1 MIEKTASAGSLESSD
16 AMVTVGPNADGIEIS
31 VTSPVERQFG
41 GRMRATAREILN
53 MKGVTNAT
61 VRIDDR
67 GALDCT
73 LRARIE
79 TAVARGMTPG
89 KD

>member
-1 MIEKTASAGSLESSD
+1 MMIDRTASAGSLESSD
-16 AMVTVGPNADGIEIS
+16 AMVTVGPHPDGIEIS

-41 GRMRATAREILN
+41 DRMRATAREILERR
-53 MKGVTNAT
+53 GVTGAA

-79 TAVARGMTPG
+79 TAVGRAASRP
-89 KD
+89 

>member
-1 MIEKTASAGSLESSD
+1 MMIDRTASAGSLESSD
-16 AMVTVGPNADGIEIS
+16 AMVTVGPHPDGIEIS

-41 GRMRATAREILN
+41 DRMRATAREILN
-53 MKGVTNAT
+53 TKGVTNAT

-67 GALDCT
+67 GALACT

-79 TAVARGMTPG
+79 TAVGRGIAPR
-89 KD
+89 

>member
-1 MIEKTASAGSLESSD
+1 MMIDRTASAGSLESSD
-16 AMVTVGPNADGIEIS
+16 AMVTVGPHPDGIEIA

-41 GRMRATAREILN
+41 DRMRRTAREILER
-53 MKGVTNAT
+53 KGVTGAA

-79 TAVARGMTPG
+79 AAVERGTASR
-89 KD
+89 

>member
-1 MIEKTASAGSLESSD
+1 MMIDRMASAGSLESSD
-16 AMVTVGPNADGIEIS
+16 AMVTVGPNSDGIEIS

-41 GRMRATAREILN
+41 DRMRATAREILERR
-53 MKGVTNAT
+53 GVTGAA

-79 TAVARGMTPG
+79 TAVGRAASRP
-89 KD
+89 

>member
-1 MIEKTASAGSLESSD
+1 MIIEKTASAGSLESSD
-16 AMVTVGPNADGIEIS
+16 AMVTVGPNSSGIEIS

-41 GRMRATAREILN
+41 DRMRATAREILN
-53 MKGVTNAT
+53 AGGVANAT

-79 TAVARGMTPG
+79 TAVGRAATRP
-89 KD
+89 

>member
-1 MIEKTASAGSLESSD
+1 MIDRTASAGSLESSD
-16 AMVTVGPNADGIEIS
+16 AMVTVGPNSDGIEIS

-41 GRMRATAREILN
+41 DRMRATAREILERR
-53 MKGVTNAT
+53 GVTGAA

-79 TAVARGMTPG
+79 TAVGRAASRP
-89 KD
+89 

>member
-1 MIEKTASAGSLESSD
+1 MMIDRTASAGSLESSD
-16 AMVTVGPNADGIEIS
+16 AMVTVGPHPDGIEIA

-41 GRMRATAREILN
+41 DRMRRTVREILERR
-53 MKGVTNAT
+53 GVTGAA

-79 TAVARGMTPG
+79 TAVERGTARR
-89 KD
+89 

>member
-1 MIEKTASAGSLESSD
+1 MMIDRMASAGSLESSD
-16 AMVTVGPNADGIEIS
+16 AMVTVGPNSDGIEIS

-41 GRMRATAREILN
+41 DRMRATAREILERR
-53 MKGVTNAT
+53 GVTGAA

-79 TAVARGMTPG
+79 TAVERGMTSR
-89 KD
+89 

>member
-1 MIEKTASAGSLESSD
+1 MMIDRTASAGSLESSD
-16 AMVTVGPNADGIEIS
+16 AMVTVGPHPDGIEIS

-41 GRMRATAREILN
+41 DRMRATAREILN
-53 MKGVTNAT
+53 TRGVTNAT

-79 TAVARGMTPG
+79 TAVARGIAPR
-89 KD
+89 

>member
-1 MIEKTASAGSLESSD
+1 
-16 AMVTVGPNADGIEIS
+16 MVTVGPNSDGIEIS

-41 GRMRATAREILN
+41 DRMRATAREILERR
-53 MKGVTNAT
+53 GVTGAA

-79 TAVARGMTPG
+79 TAVGRAASRP
-89 KD
+89 

>member
-1 MIEKTASAGSLESSD
+1 VMIDRMASAGSLESSD
-16 AMVTVGPNADGIEIS
+16 AMVTVGPNSDGIEIS

-41 GRMRATAREILN
+41 DRMRATAREILERR
-53 MKGVTNAT
+53 GVTGAA

-79 TAVARGMTPG
+79 TAVGRAASRP
-89 KD
+89 

>member
-1 MIEKTASAGSLESSD
+1 MIDRMASAGSLESSD
-16 AMVTVGPNADGIEIS
+16 AMVTVGPNSDGIEIS

-41 GRMRATAREILN
+41 DRMRATAREILERR
-53 MKGVTNAT
+53 GVTGAA

-79 TAVARGMTPG
+79 TAVGRAASRP
-89 KD
+89 

>member
-1 MIEKTASAGSLESSD
+1 MMIDRTASAGSLESSD
-16 AMVTVGPNADGIEIS
+16 AMVTVGPNSDGIEIS

-41 GRMRATAREILN
+41 DRMRATAREILERR
-53 MKGVTNAT
+53 GVTGAA

-79 TAVARGMTPG
+79 TAVGRAASRP
-89 KD
+89 

>member
-1 MIEKTASAGSLESSD
+1 MMIDRTASAGSLESSD
-16 AMVTVGPNADGIEIS
+16 AMVTVGPHPDGIEIA

-41 GRMRATAREILN
+41 DRMRATAREILN
-53 MKGVTNAT
+53 TKGVTNAT

-79 TAVARGMTPG
+79 TAVGRGIAPR
-89 KD
+89 

>member
-1 MIEKTASAGSLESSD
+1 MMIDRTASAGSLESSD
-16 AMVTVGPNADGIEIS
+16 AMVTVGPHPDGIEIS

-41 GRMRATAREILN
+41 DRMRATAREILN
-53 MKGVTNAT
+53 TKGVTNAT

-79 TAVARGMTPG
+79 TAVVRGIAPR
-89 KD
+89 

>member
-1 MIEKTASAGSLESSD
+1 MMIDRTASAGSLESSD
-16 AMVTVGPNADGIEIS
+16 AMVTVGPHPDGIEIS

-41 GRMRATAREILN
+41 DRMRATAREILN
-53 MKGVTNAT
+53 TKGVTNAT

-79 TAVARGMTPG
+79 AAVERGTAPR
-89 KD
+89 

>member
-1 MIEKTASAGSLESSD
+1 MIDRTASAGSLESSD
-16 AMVTVGPNADGIEIS
+16 AMVTVGPHPDGIEIA

-41 GRMRATAREILN
+41 DRMRRTVREILERR
-53 MKGVTNAT
+53 GVTGAA

-79 TAVARGMTPG
+79 TAVERGTARR
-89 KD
+89 

>member
-1 MIEKTASAGSLESSD
+1 MMIDRTASAGSLESSD
-16 AMVTVGPNADGIEIS
+16 AMVTVGPHPDGIEIS
-31 VTSPVERQFG
+31 VTSPVKRQFG
-41 GRMRATAREILN
+41 DRMRATAREILN
-53 MKGVTNAT
+53 TKGVTNAT

-79 TAVARGMTPG
+79 TAVGRAASRP
-89 KD
+89 

>member
-1 MIEKTASAGSLESSD
+1 MMIDRTASAGSLESSD
-16 AMVTVGPNADGIEIS
+16 AMVTVGPHPDGIEIS

-41 GRMRATAREILN
+41 DRMRATAREILERR
-53 MKGVTNAT
+53 GVTGAA

-79 TAVARGMTPG
+79 TAVERGMTSR
-89 KD
+89 

>member
-1 MIEKTASAGSLESSD
+1 MMIDRTASAGSLESSD
-16 AMVTVGPNADGIEIS
+16 AMVTVGPHPDGIEIS
-31 VTSPVERQFG
+31 VTSP
-41 GRMRATAREILN
+41 A
-53 MKGVTNAT
+53 

-79 TAVARGMTPG
+79 TAVGRGIAPR
-89 KD
+89 

>member
-1 MIEKTASAGSLESSD
+1 MMIDRTASAGSLESSD
-16 AMVTVGPNADGIEIS
+16 AMVTVGPNSDGIEIS

-41 GRMRATAREILN
+41 DRMRATAREILERR
-53 MKGVTNAT
+53 GVTGAA

-79 TAVARGMTPG
+79 TAVERGMTSR
-89 KD
+89 

>member
-1 MIEKTASAGSLESSD
+1 MMIDRMASAGSLESSD
-16 AMVTVGPNADGIEIS
+16 AMVTVGPNSDGIEIS

-41 GRMRATAREILN
+41 DRMRATAREILERR
-53 MKGVTNAT
+53 GVTGAA

-79 TAVARGMTPG
+79 TAVARGIAPR
-89 KD
+89 